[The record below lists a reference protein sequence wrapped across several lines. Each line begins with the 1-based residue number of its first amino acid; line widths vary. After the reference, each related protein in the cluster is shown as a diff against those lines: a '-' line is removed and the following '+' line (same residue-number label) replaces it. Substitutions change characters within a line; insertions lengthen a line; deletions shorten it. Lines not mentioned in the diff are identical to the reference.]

1 MSIPVELI
9 AWEECERLARLLAGK
24 IRESGFAPQAVLA
37 IARGGV
43 VPARLLCD
51 HLDIMEMACLRVA
64 HYQAHHKSP
73 EAKVCQSLSLDLTD
87 QRVLLV
93 DDVSDTG
100 DSFEAALAYLRAHAT
115 PREVRTCAL
124 HHKRTSTYVPDY
136 FGGLITEWRWL
147 TYPWAVLEDLGG
159 FIEEAG
165 LVGASPAHIAETLQQ
180 RHGFRP
186 TEQQIEDALAM
197 RARLRRTR
205 WALPS
210 PG

>member
-1 MSIPVELI
+1 MSIPVEPI
-9 AWEECERLARLLAGK
+9 GWEQCERLARLLAGK
-24 IRESGFAPQAVLA
+24 IRESGFSPQVVLA

-64 HYQAHHKSP
+64 HYRAHHKSP
-73 EAKVCQSLSLDLTD
+73 EAKVCQSLSLDLD
-87 QRVLLV
+87 GRRVLLV

-100 DSFEAALAYLRAHAT
+100 DSFEAALAYLRARTT
-115 PREVRTCAL
+115 PAEVRTCAL
-124 HHKRTSTYVPDY
+124 HHKQTSAYVPDY
-136 FGGLITEWRWL
+136 FGGQITEWRWL

-165 LVGASPAHIAETLQQ
+165 LVGASTSHISEMLQR

-186 TEQQIEDALAM
+186 DERQIEDALAM
-197 RARLRRTR
+197 IRSHR
-205 WALPS
+205 S
-210 PG
+210 PPV